1 MGKTRDEGLLDFL
14 IGLRVF
20 FLAFGVHVFAVV
32 RQGPVPA
39 HVGAENLADEGLDD
53 GDIIVI
59 FPLLLV
65 FFQQASQGVP
75 AVPSV
80 PEEMADDFL
89 TALRIALP
97 DERKKTERVSS

>member
-1 MGKTRDEGLLDFL
+1 MGKTCDEGLLDFL

-20 FLAFGVHVFAVV
+20 FVAFGVHVFTIIQ
-32 RQGPVPA
+32 QGPVPA
-39 HVGAENLADEGLDD
+39 HVGTENLSYKGLDD

-59 FPLLLV
+59 FPLLIV

-75 AVPSV
+75 AVPAV
-80 PEEMADDFL
+80 AEEMADDFL
-89 TALRIALP
+89 TALRSALP